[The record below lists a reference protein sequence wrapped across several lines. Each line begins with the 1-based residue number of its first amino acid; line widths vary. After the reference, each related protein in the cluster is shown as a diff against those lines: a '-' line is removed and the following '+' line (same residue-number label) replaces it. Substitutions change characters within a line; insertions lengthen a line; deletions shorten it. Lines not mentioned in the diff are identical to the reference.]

1 MINKFNEQNQVV
13 YSICMANLNMQ
24 PFIQA
29 AILSIYNQTD
39 QDYELII
46 VDGGSTDGSIEILKE
61 LERKLT
67 RLHVIYLPLD
77 PERKLG
83 TDRNISIKQARGKYV
98 LLHIDCDD
106 LYFPF
111 IKDWVA
117 IFHVIIS
124 KYKNAV
130 LVAGNQIN
138 MGKRASLLERGPYKN
153 LNFEDRELW
162 TRLEAKN
169 ELVRWKHKNLRIR
182 MKLTRLDQIM
192 KSISR
197 GRQRILEDLLQP
209 ENRFFPYLVFSVL
222 LSKTY
227 TFRQKVFYLIL
238 TSSVFVSYAK
248 SPKKSLLEAE
258 AIVPVDI
265 RDQIS
270 ISTEMLLNLK
280 TKQEWK
286 EILSDDGNRFF
297 FDND

>member
-1 MINKFNEQNQVV
+1 
-13 YSICMANLNMQ
+13 MANLNMQ

-238 TSSVFVSYAK
+238 TSSVFPSYAK